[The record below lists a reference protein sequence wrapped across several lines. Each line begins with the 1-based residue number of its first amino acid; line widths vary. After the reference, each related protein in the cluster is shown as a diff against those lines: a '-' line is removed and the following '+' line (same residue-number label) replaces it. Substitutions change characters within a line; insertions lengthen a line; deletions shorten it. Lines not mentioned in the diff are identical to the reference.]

1 MWILMLG
8 GEGLIRWVYFI
19 VHEALVNSFLF
30 LRVSFVS
37 GITEGRFLQDYVLCL
52 VELSLRYRA
61 ACGRFNHFDLG
72 LEHSVTVF
80 VS

>member
-8 GEGLIRWVYFI
+8 GEGLIRYVYFI

-52 VELSLRYRA
+52 VELS
-61 ACGRFNHFDLG
+61 
-72 LEHSVTVF
+72 
-80 VS
+80 